1 MKNYEYLKEN
11 TRYSVL
17 FWKGFYI
24 EFNHV
29 LSLILLVLTDARFN

>member
-11 TRYSVL
+11 TLVQYTI
-17 FWKGFYI
+17 WDGFYI

-29 LSLILLVLTDARFN
+29 LSLILLE